1 MIGAAVALG
10 CLVVAVVAVAL
21 LLHAGR
27 GPSPSEATQ
36 IHTATGPTALV
47 PNVVGDTESE
57 AQQVLS
63 SSGYLVH
70 VDRITRGSV
79 PGTVV
84 TESPSAGS
92 RLPLGTKVVLAV
104 TAATHLAQAGS
115 GRAGLRPARHRDQAW
130 NASIERLPATKIS
143 PPLAE
148 GAAKWATAGTGTVWK
163 TPPLAGLISSSVP
176 LLVSSA
182 HSAP

>member
-1 MIGAAVALG
+1 MIGAGAVG
-10 CLVVAVVAVAL
+10 CLVVAVVL
-21 LLHAGR
+21 LIHAGR
-27 GPSPSEATQ
+27 GPSLSEATQ

-47 PNVVGDTESE
+47 PNVVGDTQSE
-57 AQQVLS
+57 AQKVLS
-63 SSGYLVH
+63 SSGYRVH
-70 VDRITRGSV
+70 IDLITRGSV

-92 RLPLGTKVVLAV
+92 RLPLGTKVVLEL
-104 TAATHLAQAGS
+104 TAATDLAQAGS

-130 NASIERLPATKIS
+130 NASIERLLATKTS

-148 GAAKWATAGTGTVWK
+148 GAAKWATAGTETAWR